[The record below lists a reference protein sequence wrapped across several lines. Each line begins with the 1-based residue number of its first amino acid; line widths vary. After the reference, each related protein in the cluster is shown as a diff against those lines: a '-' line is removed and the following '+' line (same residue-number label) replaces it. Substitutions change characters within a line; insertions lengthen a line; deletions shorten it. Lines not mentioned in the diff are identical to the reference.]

1 MDVVELVGGAFA
13 HGSVVSA
20 WLQLC
25 AWTEWMLAEK
35 TMGWV
40 VKFRDLSKPSM
51 FMLCYV
57 F

>member
-40 VKFRDLSKPSM
+40 VKFNDLSKPSM